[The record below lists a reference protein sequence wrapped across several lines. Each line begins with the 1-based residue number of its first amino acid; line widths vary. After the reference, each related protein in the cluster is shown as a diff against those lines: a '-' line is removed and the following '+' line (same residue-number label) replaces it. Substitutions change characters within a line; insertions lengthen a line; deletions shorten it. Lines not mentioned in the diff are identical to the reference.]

1 MKKTLALLLALF
13 TVFATVSLA
22 ACSKKQ
28 NEEDEGGNEIP
39 DFNFDDPSVDASD
52 ATGDTTDESGNVVN
66 KNDFVTAKGTA
77 YILHP
82 VEVRKD
88 PKNSSSSVGVAQW
101 ASTVTTIE
109 RNATWTKIGFSD
121 GGITTEGYVRN
132 ELLTTNAQQVTL
144 KTLETPVTAKIA
156 NLGKKQD
163 GSAYTLNVRTTPW
176 DCSKSEEYTNANV
189 LANISNEKYQV
200 KDGDVVEKI
209 GATEDGKWTYIRFT
223 KTVDGAEK
231 VEWGWCSSSYVTVEG
246 ETTGGEPVDPN
257 TPPVI
262 APIK

>member
-13 TVFATVSLA
+13 TILATVSMA
-22 ACSKKQ
+22 SCSEKEK
-28 NEEDEGGNEIP
+28 EGGIEDDIP
-39 DFNFDDPSVDASD
+39 DFNFDDPSNGTSD
-52 ATGDTTDESGNVVN
+52 ATGDSTDESGNVVN
-66 KNDFVTAKGTA
+66 NSDFVTASGTA

-88 PKNSSSSVGVAQW
+88 PKNSSTSVGVAEW
-101 ASTVTTIE
+101 ASAVTLKE
-109 RNATWTKIGFSD
+109 RNATWSKIEFSD

-132 ELLTTNAQQVTL
+132 ELLTSDITKVKL
-144 KTLETPVTAKIA
+144 VSLEAPVAAKIA
-156 NLGKKQD
+156 NLGTKQD

-176 DCSKSEEYTNANV
+176 NCSDSEEYPNANV

-209 GATEDGKWTYIRFT
+209 GATENGEWAYIRFT
-223 KTVDGAEK
+223 KTVDGTEQ
-231 VEWGWCSSSYVTVEG
+231 VEWGWCAAKYVVVDG
-246 ETTGGEPVDPN
+246 ETTETPDTNTN